1 MNSRISVFALAVL
14 LSPLACAASE
24 PLFYMPLDGS
34 ADVVGSDGGNLKGGV
49 VHGKSGYVA
58 GVSGKALEVKRH
70 AYDQVTAVNFAGLP
84 EADWNEGTV
93 SFWFK
98 PFWKETDPESIPV
111 FTANG
116 KNFRFYF
123 VKGKGGYME
132 LSVCPPRQLQIL
144 RKNVLKQG
152 EWAHVAFSW
161 STKTGEAAL
170 YINGRLAGKKADPS
184 RVEKLERQ
192 SPSIWLGNA
201 GSDRFKAKVGNGLY
215 DEIRI
220 FDRVLPAAEIFALS
234 TSGSDSAM
242 SALNPDIIPFS
253 GGSAEFVTSGKTA
266 KYAGPRKLL
275 ELDSGSSKLSLVA
288 MGASGK
294 VSFVYDGGGK
304 KAAAESACVLNLAQR
319 HKISVRRSGE
329 SLEFYIDDSFQGSIP
344 NAAFDKIS
352 SAKIADGFSAYPNS
366 GFPSAEDAAKLADAK
381 TDALEDGLWSLEDA
395 ARRSDGARSGVCL
408 NGYWRV
414 WLANEYS
421 YAPEGARCG
430 YMRVPGSFRSPLYNL
445 WLPENGKLGRPS
457 QYWNGKSLIENRAGW
472 YQRVFEVPDDLKGE
486 RVYLNFENLNGDYG
500 RVYLNG
506 KLIDS
511 FRQDFKCFTVV
522 PNARRIDVTDILSPD
537 GKNLLTVFIDRAYVG
552 LWRGVPSIGDHAEI
566 AIGDVWLE
574 KSPSRVFLSS
584 ALALPSYRE
593 GRVAML
599 ARVQNPSGLKG
610 AAKVEFSFERKD
622 GKPKTFSEEFD
633 LTGARE
639 QAVKFSGKWKNPV
652 LWDVENP
659 NLYEMK
665 VSLYADSKLA
675 DSYPAKDFGF
685 REAWV
690 EGSEF
695 RMNGKKMRMRMWTS
709 PALGRL
715 RQYFGHPN
723 SMGQYVAHIKDMNY
737 DTVRFDPFGKTSQVA
752 WPEYLRECDRA
763 GLYNLFQMPPY
774 EDEEM
779 EVYSREVE
787 RFLEHYGNHP
797 SILMWYTDFN
807 TCSYPWNQDPAK
819 ITDYD
824 YDPPSKREPRRRAQT
839 AERLMRS
846 LDWSRELFQHAG
858 GASGKIFTSMNY
870 QSYGTPLQEQED
882 WPRQWSEK
890 RGRPLM
896 VVESAFPY
904 PAQIRHFDNPS
915 VGSLGAEHAAR
926 YFGDGVFSAETNP
939 VPHSDEW
946 QYSPYAN
953 PNENIRRLSEMLYGR
968 VVKAWRGYDMS
979 ALGDFPGGRDM
990 CHTAVT
996 YDNHNVVFDQ
1006 VGGGGAKSPGLRPDN
1021 PTGWSE
1027 TQRHLLSDYTL
1038 RANLHDAVRDAFEPL
1053 LIFIG
1058 GEPANFTSKDHAFYA
1073 GEKFSKS
1080 VVVVNDR
1087 TSPQTVSFKWELRL
1101 DGEPLPAASG
1111 EFEKTV
1117 EPGGLEKFPIALA
1130 APGVAKRTDAVL
1142 SLEAFKD
1149 GVLIKE
1155 DSFALQF
1162 FPKRVQPDFRDASVA
1177 LYDPKGNT
1185 AGLLE
1190 KAGMPFRK
1198 IKSFGELAD
1207 ARLLIVGQNALGKK
1221 PSELLA
1227 KVEEEK
1233 LIDRGLKVLV
1243 FEQKAS
1249 ANVGNFVFE
1258 SPSYRNAF
1266 IRSPKSP
1273 YVAGLKDADLANW
1286 RGSSDTVEEY
1296 VVSDE
1301 NSPHYPRSKW
1311 KCGNGGIVSG
1321 NVIRKPSYGNFTAVV
1336 DCGFNLMH
1344 SSLLEMRR
1352 GHGIVLFCQ
1361 LDVTSRYGKDPA
1373 ATLLADN
1380 ILKEMSN
1387 RYLPVGPQR
1396 AAYAG
1401 GDAGAKIL
1409 DRMGMEYSRV
1419 GERDAWNLSSAQVI
1433 VLGADAPKKLA
1444 DAVRKIASSRNS
1456 VAVVALPGADI
1467 GILGSG
1473 AKIGK
1478 KNMFRASVPKNDPL
1492 FDGIADAD
1500 LYFRTARELP
1510 VIENAPDWMRATS
1523 PALFGAVDKATG
1535 ANICFTVAPSDVS
1548 GVWNEEKVAR
1558 VWNGIFDN
1566 MNVGLG
1572 KDLKLFSSEK
1582 YRHNKLG
1589 KKGAKDEWSPY
1600 VDNLDFYDGDAF
1612 HNW

>member
-1 MNSRISVFALAVL
+1 MKISAAILFVALAS
-14 LSPLACAASE
+14 LSCAASE
-24 PLFYMPLDGS
+24 PLFYMPLDDS
-34 ADVVGSDGGNLKGGV
+34 SDVVGPKGEKLKSGV
-49 VHGKSGYVA
+49 VHGKSGYVG
-58 GVSGKALEVKRH
+58 GVSGKALEVRRH

-123 VKGKGGYME
+123 VKGKKGYME
-132 LSVCPPRQLQIL
+132 LSVCPPGQLQIL
-144 RKNVLKQG
+144 CKNVLKQN

-170 YINGRLAGKKADPS
+170 YVNGRPAGKKTDMS
-184 RVEKLERQ
+184 RVKKLERQ
-192 SPSIWLGNA
+192 SPSIWLGNS
-201 GSDRFKAKVGNGLY
+201 GGDRFKAQVGNGLY

-220 FDRVLPAAEIFALS
+220 FDRVLPADEIFALS

-253 GGSAEFVTSGKTA
+253 GGSSEFVISGGTA
-266 KYAGPRKLL
+266 RYAGPRKLL
-275 ELDSGSSKLSLVA
+275 ELDSGAAKLSLAA

-294 VSFVYDGGGK
+294 VSFVYDGGGR
-304 KAAAESACVLNLAQR
+304 KAAVESACVLNLSQR
-319 HKISVRRSGE
+319 HKISVRQNGGG
-329 SLEFYIDDSFQGSIP
+329 LEFYIDDSLQGSVP
-344 NAAFDKIS
+344 GAAFDKVS
-352 SAKIADGFSAYPNS
+352 SAKIADGFSAYPNA
-366 GFPSAEDAAKLADAK
+366 GFPSAEEAAKLSDAR
-381 TDALEDGLWSLEDA
+381 TDALEDGLWALGDA

-421 YAPEGARCG
+421 YAPNGPRCG

-445 WLPENGKLGRPS
+445 WLPDNGKLGRPS
-457 QYWNGKSLIENRAGW
+457 QYWNGKSLIDNRAGW
-472 YQRVFEVPDDLKGE
+472 YQRTFEVPADLKGE
-486 RVYLNFENLNGDYG
+486 RVFLNFENLNGDYG

-506 KLIDS
+506 KLVDS

-522 PNARRIDVTDILSPD
+522 PNARRIDVTDDLSPD

-574 KSPSRVFLSS
+574 KAPSRVFLSS
-584 ALALPSYRE
+584 ALALPSYRK
-593 GRVAML
+593 GQVAML
-599 ARVQNPSGLKG
+599 ARIQNPSGRKG
-610 AAKVEFSFERKD
+610 PAKVEFSFDRGD
-622 GKPKTFSEEFD
+622 GKARAFSEKFD
-633 LTGARE
+633 LSGLRE
-639 QAVKFSGKWKNPV
+639 QVVKFSGKWKNPV

-659 NLYEMK
+659 NLYSMK
-665 VSLYADSKLA
+665 VSLHADSKLA
-675 DSYPAKDFGF
+675 DSFPAKDFGF

-709 PALGRL
+709 PSLDRL

-737 DTVRFDPFGKTSQVA
+737 DTVRFDPFRKTSQVA

-779 EVYSREVE
+779 GEYSRQVE

-824 YDPPSKREPRRRAQT
+824 YDPPNKREPRRRAQT
-839 AERLMRS
+839 AEKLMRS

-904 PAQIRHFDNPS
+904 PAQIRHFDDAS

-926 YFGDGVFSAETNP
+926 YFGDEVFSAETNP
-939 VPHSDEW
+939 VPHTNEW

-953 PNENIRRLSEMLYGR
+953 PNENVRRLSEMLYGH

-1006 VGGGGAKSPGLRPDN
+1006 IADGGAKSPGLFPDN
-1021 PTGWSE
+1021 PAGWSE
-1027 TQRHLLSDYTL
+1027 TQRHLLTDYTL
-1038 RANLHDAVRDAFEPL
+1038 RANLHDAVRDAFAPL
-1053 LIFIG
+1053 LVFIG
-1058 GEPANFTSKDHAFYA
+1058 GEPSNFTSKDHAFYA

-1080 VVVVNDR
+1080 AVAVNDR
-1087 TSPQTVSFKWELRL
+1087 TSPQTVSFKWKLLL
-1101 DGEPLPAASG
+1101 DGSPIPAASG
-1111 EFEKTV
+1111 EFEKTL
-1117 EPGGLEKFPIALA
+1117 EPGGLEKFPISIS
-1130 APGVAKRTDAVL
+1130 APEVARRTEAVL

-1155 DSFALQF
+1155 DSLALQF
-1162 FPKRVQPDFRDASVA
+1162 FPKRVRPDFRDASVA
-1177 LYDPKGNT
+1177 LYDPKGKT
-1185 AGLLE
+1185 APLLE

-1198 IKSFGELAD
+1198 IKTFEELGD
-1207 ARLLIVGQNALGKK
+1207 ARLLIVGQNALGRK
-1221 PSELLA
+1221 PSGLLA
-1227 KVEEEK
+1227 EVEK
-1233 LIDRGLKVLV
+1233 RRLIDRGLKVLV

-1311 KCGNGGIVSG
+1311 KCGNGGIVAG

-1344 SSLLEMRR
+1344 SPLLEMRR

-1396 AAYAG
+1396 VAYAG

-1409 DRMGMEYSRV
+1409 DRMGMQYTRV
-1419 GERDAWNLSSAQVI
+1419 GESDAWTLGFAQVI
-1433 VLGADAPKKLA
+1433 VFGADAQKKLGET
-1444 DAVRKIASSRNS
+1444 VRKIAASKNS
-1456 VAVVALPGADI
+1456 VAVVALPGADV
-1467 GILGSG
+1467 GILVPG

-1535 ANICFTVAPSDVS
+1535 ANIFFAVAPSDVS
-1548 GVWNEEKVAR
+1548 GVWNGEKVAR
-1558 VWNGIFDN
+1558 VWNNIFDN

-1572 KDLKLFSSEK
+1572 KDLKLFSSDK
-1582 YRHNKLG
+1582 YRHNTLG
-1589 KKGAKDEWSPY
+1589 KKDAKDEWSPY